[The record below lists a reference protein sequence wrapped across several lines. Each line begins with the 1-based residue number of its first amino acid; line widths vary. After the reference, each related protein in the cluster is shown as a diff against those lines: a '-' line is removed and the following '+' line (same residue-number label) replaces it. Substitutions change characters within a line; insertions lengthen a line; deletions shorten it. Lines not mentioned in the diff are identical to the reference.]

1 LVERLARHAQTYKIP
16 SSTIDGN
23 DLLRVRAAMAEAV
36 RHARAGKGP
45 AFVECLTHRLRGHYE
60 GDPAKY
66 RELSQLAEWKAKDPI
81 ARFTRELKRKKA
93 IADKEIEAI
102 KDEARDLVERAAQFA
117 IASPWPA
124 GEEVDSQ
131 VTA

>member
-1 LVERLARHAQTYKIP
+1 V
-16 SSTIDGN
+16 DGN
-23 DLLRVRAAMAEAV
+23 DLLEVREAMTKAV
-36 RHARAGKGP
+36 QHARTGKGP

-66 RELSQLAEWKAKDPI
+66 RELSELAEWKEKDPI
-81 ARFTRELKRKKA
+81 ARFTRYLKRRKA
-93 IADKEIEAI
+93 ASDKEIESI
-102 KDEARDLVERAAQFA
+102 ESETCNLVEQAAQFA

-124 GEEVDSQ
+124 AEEVASQ